1 MSFPWP
7 YRRIATEEAFSV
19 PEVYQALRG
28 WAATAD
34 PAEPDQDFWDF
45 VFTQDSPGLHRRS
58 RGALMGLMR
67 AADAHRR
74 FAAHGVRGRL
84 ALTF

>member
-1 MSFPWP
+1 MSYPWP

-19 PEVYQALRG
+19 PEVYEALRG

-45 VFTQDSPGLHRRS
+45 VFTQDTPGLRRVRRHWKRASGGS
-58 RGALMGLMR
+58 RPRPACTPCG
-67 AADAHRR
+67 
-74 FAAHGVRGRL
+74 
-84 ALTF
+84 